1 MKSYIVLMRPRHYI
15 KNGLLLLPIVF
26 SGRLL
31 EAALLWRAAA
41 GFLSFCFLSSFI
53 YILNDIRDA
62 AHDRLHPTKCN
73 RPIASRAVS
82 VRSAWILAAVVLI
95 LSCAFNIFAAGGN
108 ISGWVFWLLYL
119 IINIAYSMWLKHVA
133 IVDVALLASGFLL
146 RVLYGASITEIEISR
161 WLYLTVISAAF
172 YLGLGKRRN
181 ELSGSGEQSRKVLAR
196 YNLSFLDKN
205 MYLCMALAIVFYSLW
220 SVDAITIARVGST
233 NLIWTVPL
241 VLLICLKYS
250 LIVENSSD
258 GDPVEVLFSDWVLC
272 LLVVVFAA
280 VMLGIVYL

>member
-1 MKSYIVLMRPRHYI
+1 MRPRHYI